1 MVVSRNPRQAKIVA
15 AVETTNDSV
24 VKSDV
29 EIVSDK
35 TSVELLENFIAI
47 VSIGNT
53 YGSSS
58 QPHKGFNTCTGFDGA
73 LGIPTT
79 DIV

>member
-35 TSVELLENFIAI
+35 TSVELLENLIA
-47 VSIGNT
+47 IGNT